1 LGCRQKTSWSIHPFF
16 CSSHQDAR
24 GYRKA
29 ANIIDQSLP
38 GPAEDESHAAPEVFE
53 DGFAVIE
60 EPGHETFG
68 HREGDAGDSVHIR
81 AGNET

>member
-1 LGCRQKTSWSIHPFF
+1 M
-16 CSSHQDAR
+16 
-24 GYRKA
+24 
-29 ANIIDQSLP
+29 
-38 GPAEDESHAAPEVFE
+38 GPVEDESHAAPEVFE